1 MSGTTSLDKF
11 PDHSMV
17 EGGFMPE
24 TQPTP
29 TGKTTAEKPIIT
41 IERNGRIF
49 QFIDHYTP
57 GQTFTD
63 IVENA
68 LRRESDSD

>member
-1 MSGTTSLDKF
+1 
-11 PDHSMV
+11 MV

-24 TQPTP
+24 TQPTS
-29 TGKTTAEKPIIT
+29 TCEAAVQKPIIT
-41 IERNGRIF
+41 IERNGRTF

-63 IVENA
+63 IVKNA